1 MKSKIKK
8 IGAWLVVS
16 FLALPMVVSAQWNAG
31 MANAQQSG
39 LPWDNIANIIGNI
52 MFWILSLVGVVAV
65 IGFAISG
72 IMYLVSAGDDDLA
85 KKAKTAMK
93 NSIIGVIVALVG
105 LVVIFAVNNMLGGMS
120 DF

>member
-8 IGAWLVVS
+8 IVLGVVVS
-16 FLALPMVVSAQWNAG
+16 FSASPLIALAQWNAG
-31 MANAQQSG
+31 LANAQQSG
-39 LPWDNIANIIGNI
+39 LPWDNIASIIGNI
-52 MFWILSLVGVVAV
+52 MFWILSLVGVVAI

-72 IMYLVSAGDDDLA
+72 LMYLTSAGDDDQI
-85 KKAKTAMK
+85 KKAKNAMK

-105 LVVIFAVNNMLGGMS
+105 LVVIYAVNNMLGGMS